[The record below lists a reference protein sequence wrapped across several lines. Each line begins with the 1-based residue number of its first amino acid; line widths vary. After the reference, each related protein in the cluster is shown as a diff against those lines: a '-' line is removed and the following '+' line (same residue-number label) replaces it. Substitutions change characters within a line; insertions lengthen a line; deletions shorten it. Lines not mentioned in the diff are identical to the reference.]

1 MHRSWLRKTR
11 SGSLYFCF
19 VCFRYVPTIS
29 ELDIRKTFSEKHP
42 LHWHKAKIYKSVENN
57 FYLFFIQSLIDMT
70 QIFNMIYR
78 WPSFGGPQN
87 TLGLRINW
95 EMSAI
100 FSPVP
105 GWSLLPRCP
114 REVWEKA
121 EERVSLGDVTS
132 HEQRSPWAEA
142 GLFSADPCQYCCCCR
157 RCYCWW
163 CLLSYWGRA
172 NSQGRLVTRVVSLQK
187 LICFLC
193 PWISKFTSA
202 FDCNNSC
209 GWSPFK

>member
-1 MHRSWLRKTR
+1 MHRSWLRKKR
-11 SGSLYFCF
+11 GGSLYFCLA
-19 VCFRYVPTIS
+19 CCPYVPTIS
-29 ELDIRKTFSEKHP
+29 EPDTGKRFSEKHP
-42 LHWHKAKIYKSVENN
+42 LHWHKAKICKSEENN
-57 FYLFFIQSLIDMT
+57 FYSFFVQSLIDMT
-70 QIFNMIYR
+70 KMFNMINR
-78 WPSFGGPQN
+78 WQSFGGPQN
-87 TLGLRINW
+87 TPGVRISW
-95 EMSAI
+95 ETSAI
-100 FSPVP
+100 FSLVP
-105 GWSLLPRCP
+105 GWSLLSRCP

-121 EERVSLGDVTS
+121 GERVSLADVHLTS
-132 HEQRSPWAEA
+132 RERL
-142 GLFSADPCQYCCCCR
+142 GLRLGYFLRIRVYCWCSR

-172 NSQGRLVTRVVSLQK
+172 KSQGRLVTRLVSVQK

>member
-1 MHRSWLRKTR
+1 MLCTDLDFEKRVVALYIFAWLVFATFPL
-11 SGSLYFCF
+11 SLSLIQAKDFLKILKHTPHKKKKKICKS
-19 VCFRYVPTIS
+19 I
-29 ELDIRKTFSEKHP
+29 EK
-42 LHWHKAKIYKSVENN
+42 N
-57 FYLFFIQSLIDMT
+57 FYLFFIQSLTDMT
-70 QIFNMIYR
+70 QMFNVIYR

-87 TLGLRINW
+87 TLGLRISL
-95 EMSAI
+95 ETSVI
-100 FSPVP
+100 FSLVP

-121 EERVSLGDVTS
+121 GERVSHLTSRERLGLRLGYFRRIRV
-132 HEQRSPWAEA
+132 
-142 GLFSADPCQYCCCCR
+142 YCCCCR

-172 NSQGRLVTRVVSLQK
+172 KSQGRLVTRVVSLQK

-209 GWSPFK
+209 CLLPFK